1 MIQASSGENWK
12 NTSTSK
18 AVISRGRCRRP
29 KNVACQLSMAP
40 SLKAARYTPANRDQQ
55 VIESESRIDIDLCN
69 YRQKLPYVIARKTR
83 GPPSSA
89 ICTSTQTTTR
99 SVGTNISR
107 CLDTVELGPSRISRY
122 DPL

>member
-83 GPPSSA
+83 GPLVGRTFRATTRVTDLSGSA
-89 ICTSTQTTTR
+89 IEPR
-99 SVGTNISR
+99 
-107 CLDTVELGPSRISRY
+107 
-122 DPL
+122 

>member
-83 GPPSSA
+83 GPRLRAHAWHHRVQRPRGCS
-89 ICTSTQTTTR
+89 CR
-99 SVGTNISR
+99 
-107 CLDTVELGPSRISRY
+107 DLGSGNRATAG
-122 DPL
+122 